1 MDTYHHED
9 LRSELLEAG
18 ISLVARDG
26 ILSCSLRKVAAEC
39 KVSHGA
45 PYSHFKNK
53 DELLKAMQ
61 EYITELFSESLEKA
75 LKEISGSENP
85 LLKLGETYFNFF
97 VDNPN
102 YYNFLFGHANISL
115 DLRNVAP
122 SGTNYKPYE
131 IFKNLVLSILKINR
145 CAENKQNDIVISL
158 WAYIHGLTSL
168 ATMKNVTYDKN
179 WKEKICDFISLYECK
194 ELKGIGQ

>member
-1 MDTYHHED
+1 MDNYHHED

-26 ILSCSLRKVAAEC
+26 IQSCSLRKVAAEC

-53 DELLKAMQ
+53 EELLKAMQ
-61 EYITELFSESLEKA
+61 SYITELFSATLEKT
-75 LKEISGSENP
+75 LKENCDSKN
-85 LLKLGETYFNFF
+85 LLGKLGETYFNFF

-115 DLRNVAP
+115 DLRAE
-122 SGTNYKPYE
+122 SASEKNYRPYE
-131 IFKNLVLSILKINR
+131 IFRNLVLKILNKNQ
-145 CAENKQNDIVISL
+145 CPEKKQNDIVISL

-168 ATMKNVTYDKN
+168 ATMQNITYDED
-179 WKEKICDFISLYECK
+179 WKEKICNFIALYECK
-194 ELKGIGQ
+194 ELNGEK